1 MFGGP
6 AWWKALLK
14 LPCPRRLAGLAGYR
28 HLLPTGMARRH
39 AGPGPA
45 QERAAL
51 SVMALDIM
59 GFCATTLGSPA
70 ALSMR

>member
-1 MFGGP
+1 MFWGP
-6 AWWKALLK
+6 ARWKALLK
-14 LPCPRRLAGLAGYR
+14 LPYPRRLAGLAGCR
-28 HLLPTGMARRH
+28 HLLPAGIARRH
-39 AGPGPA
+39 AGRGPA

-59 GFCATTLGSPA
+59 GFCAITLGSPA

>member
-1 MFGGP
+1 M
-6 AWWKALLK
+6 LK
-14 LPCPRRLAGLAGYR
+14 LPCPRRRAGLAGCR
-28 HLLPTGMARRH
+28 HLLPTGIARRH

-51 SVMALDIM
+51 SVMAPVDIM